1 MYQYPYLVH
10 WVDEYL
16 FERFNVSSD
25 EIKRF
30 CSSIYDVGIRSKVYE
45 ACDYPMYW
53 GIKYKIKFS
62 DKYALDSIESG
73 DCMFM
78 VMALIFARI
87 SQDAKS
93 ENELKKHALD
103 LLDESTENMHLYW
116 LFMYEALDK
125 EDIIDENFKR
135 LKKKGISF
143 IRDEY
148 LCQEK
153 MIK

>member
-1 MYQYPYLVH
+1 
-10 WVDEYL
+10 
-16 FERFNVSSD
+16 
-25 EIKRF
+25 
-30 CSSIYDVGIRSKVYE
+30 
-45 ACDYPMYW
+45 MYW

-135 LKKKGISF
+135 LKKRGFHLSEMNIYVK
-143 IRDEY
+143 R
-148 LCQEK
+148 K
-153 MIK
+153 